1 MLYPGTGHGDLP
13 AQQTPATVR
22 ARRILLAAGCL
33 VVALV
38 IAIAVVVWHPWRH
51 QISPT
56 DAAVAAHSGPR
67 TGVYSAEFG
76 PEVELGSGKEL
87 NADGL
92 RGTLK
97 IRSACTPTG
106 CMAIANAVDG
116 PTINRSLIFDD
127 VAGQWISVAT
137 APSASPQISK
147 GLNAGCEQG
156 LSPEVWETVSLQSQP
171 NGTFTGRYEVTD
183 ANNCNTSRTINLTRK
198 GDLDLSTV
206 DDPSVLPALKPSAAA
221 GFRGQYRYQYR
232 SEGDDDP
239 HEVVGSVQTRCLR
252 TVERCMSYF
261 SEPRSAEPFVF
272 ADGQW
277 ILRYHAPVSCG
288 SAAGPRVTIDR
299 TATLDLPSPASDPID
314 LLAGR
319 GHEEIA
325 SDQCTVNNDFDL
337 RFERISD

>member
-1 MLYPGTGHGDLP
+1 MLFPGKGHGDLP
-13 AQQTPATVR
+13 AQTPASVR
-22 ARRILLAAGCL
+22 ARRILLAAGCT
-33 VVALV
+33 VVALL
-38 IAIAVVVWHPWRH
+38 IAIAVVVWHPRGH
-51 QISPT
+51 QMSPT

-67 TGVYSAEFG
+67 TGVYTAEFG

-92 RGTLK
+92 RSTLQ

-171 NGTFTGRYEVTD
+171 NGTFTGQYEVTD

-206 DDPSVLPALKPSAAA
+206 DDPSALPPPKPSPAA

-232 SEGDDDP
+232 SEGDDNA

-261 SEPRSAEPFVF
+261 NEPLSAEPFVF

-277 ILRYHAPVSCG
+277 ILHYHAPVSCA
-288 SAAGPRVTIDR
+288 SAAGSRVPINR
-299 TATLDLPSPASDPID
+299 TATLDLPSPASNPID
-314 LLAGR
+314 LLVGR
-319 GHEEIA
+319 GHEDVA
-325 SDQCTVNNDFDL
+325 SDQCPVSNDFDL